1 MKAFLERNK
10 KSFLIFI
17 GFLLALNIFAW
28 QEVFALAETKDL
40 KVEFFDVGQGDSIFV
55 KTPEGHQIL
64 IDGGPGSAVLEKLA
78 KNMPFWDRSLD
89 LVILTHPESDHMQGL
104 MDVLQRYNADYFLWS
119 GVVRY
124 TPEYKKLVE
133 ILDKKKNSKIKII
146 TAELGQRIKIGEA
159 IIDVLYPF
167 ENLGGRAVEKT
178 SNDACVISRL
188 VFGNNSFLF
197 TGDMSSGLEKD
208 LVNSKVGLISD
219 VLKVAHHGSKY
230 STSDLFLQSVS
241 PKMAVISVGAD
252 NSYGHPTP
260 ETLQKLKN
268 YDIKTLR
275 TDQSGDIEILSDGKN
290 IKIN

>member
-1 MKAFLERNK
+1 MA
-10 KSFLIFI
+10 

-28 QEVFALAETKDL
+28 QEVFALAEKRDL
-40 KVEFFDVGQGDSIFV
+40 KVEFLDVGQGDSVFIE
-55 KTPEGHQIL
+55 TPEGHQIL

-89 LVILTHPESDHMQGL
+89 LIILTHPESDHMQGL
-104 MDVLQRYNADYFLWS
+104 MDVLQRYNADYFLWT

-133 ILDKKKNSKIKII
+133 ILDKKKNSKIKIV
-146 TAELGQRIKIGEA
+146 TAESGQRIKAGEA
-159 IIDVLYPF
+159 TASWRIDILYPF
-167 ENLGGRAVEKT
+167 ENLGGKAIEKT

-188 VFGNNSFLF
+188 VFGSNSFLF

-208 LVNSKVGLISD
+208 LASSKTGLVSD

-230 STSDLFLQSVS
+230 STSDLFLKSVS
-241 PKMAVISVGAD
+241 PKIAVISVGAD
-252 NSYGHPTP
+252 NSFGHPTP